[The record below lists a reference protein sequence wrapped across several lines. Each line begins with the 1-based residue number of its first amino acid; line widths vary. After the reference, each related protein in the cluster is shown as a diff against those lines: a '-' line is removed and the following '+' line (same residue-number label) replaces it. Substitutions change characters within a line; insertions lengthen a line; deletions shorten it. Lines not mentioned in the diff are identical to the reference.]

1 MLNPPTIDNVILVF
15 IIFFYN
21 DTKTHLI
28 EWILFLVDIS
38 VVISYFFEIILNI
51 DYFNKLMCIKYTV
64 ERVRKIHLIV
74 CLMLKRTQIW
84 FQTILKMKK
93 LLLILLSLGLYA
105 QGQNIIVS
113 PCDTIDIITH
123 PSNGSVS
130 IEVMNSMQLSTLGL
144 LLSTCGV
151 PFLMDML

>member
-1 MLNPPTIDNVILVF
+1 
-15 IIFFYN
+15 
-21 DTKTHLI
+21 
-28 EWILFLVDIS
+28 
-38 VVISYFFEIILNI
+38 
-51 DYFNKLMCIKYTV
+51 
-64 ERVRKIHLIV
+64 
-74 CLMLKRTQIW
+74 
-84 FQTILKMKK
+84 MKK

-130 IEVMNSMQLSTLGL
+130 IEVMNSMQLSNLGII

>member
-51 DYFNKLMCIKYTV
+51 DYFNKLMCINYTV
-64 ERVRKIHLIV
+64 EQVRKIH
-74 CLMLKRTQIW
+74 
-84 FQTILKMKK
+84 
-93 LLLILLSLGLYA
+93 
-105 QGQNIIVS
+105 
-113 PCDTIDIITH
+113 
-123 PSNGSVS
+123 
-130 IEVMNSMQLSTLGL
+130 
-144 LLSTCGV
+144 
-151 PFLMDML
+151 

>member
-1 MLNPPTIDNVILVF
+1 
-15 IIFFYN
+15 
-21 DTKTHLI
+21 
-28 EWILFLVDIS
+28 
-38 VVISYFFEIILNI
+38 
-51 DYFNKLMCIKYTV
+51 
-64 ERVRKIHLIV
+64 
-74 CLMLKRTQIW
+74 MLKRTQIW

-113 PCDTIDIITH
+113 PCIDIITH

-130 IEVMNSMQLSTLGL
+130 MKEFNAIIQPRDSLW
-144 LLSTCGV
+144 V